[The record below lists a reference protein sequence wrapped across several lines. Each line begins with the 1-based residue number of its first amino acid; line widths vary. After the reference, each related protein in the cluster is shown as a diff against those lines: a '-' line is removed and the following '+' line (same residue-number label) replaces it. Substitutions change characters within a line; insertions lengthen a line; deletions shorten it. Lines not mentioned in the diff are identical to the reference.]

1 MSSNSLTS
9 LLQFYYNDILLFVPG
24 ESRKAF
30 NDFKKKKKKD
40 TVKNRNKLK
49 PAKRSGKG
57 KTDIE
62 KYQ

>member
-1 MSSNSLTS
+1 MSSNSFTS

-30 NDFKKKKKKD
+30 NDFKKKEKD